1 MSRWA
6 RLSIILSC
14 ASATLFPLLLTVCA
28 PTASLT
34 HKIVSV
40 SELKWITLQL
50 AFHLRCHIVKSSN
63 TEESYWGSSGSF
75 EGVTH
80 VARIGTKDILVFW
93 RSDWK
98 GWEII
103 NNVQIS
109 RTFPRKN
116 QAERHIFKS
125 APKNYEAVRCAKLEE
140 LAYLREVN
148 VLSPQ
153 VCPDLDDC
161 WAELWGRS
169 APPSVTC
176 AIWCQVAWLPQRRVK
191 HWTGWPVTSC
201 RFITYSYR
209 QWVEL

>member
-40 SELKWITLQL
+40 SELKWVTLQL
-50 AFHLRCHIVKSSN
+50 AFHLRCHIVKSSDTEWRC

-80 VARIGTKDILVFW
+80 VARIGTKDIFVFW

-125 APKNYEAVRCAKLEE
+125 APKNHEAVRYAKLEE

-153 VCPDLDDC
+153 VCPWLR
-161 WAELWGRS
+161 WLLGRTVRAQCS
-169 APPSVTC
+169 SICHVCHLMSGSMAPPEESQALDWMAC
-176 AIWCQVAWLPQRRVK
+176 HILQVYYVFL
-191 HWTGWPVTSC
+191 
-201 RFITYSYR
+201 
-209 QWVEL
+209 